1 MRKLLF
7 LLLLLPA
14 AARAADL
21 DVVRAQY
28 IGYYTAAG
36 ASRATSRMQ
45 EALGALE
52 SVARENTA
60 PGFLREDG
68 SWSDI
73 NYDDTPDGGWSPWA
87 HTQRLIVMA
96 KAYQTPGQPYYKNA
110 ALRTQ
115 INAALAYTRSFY
127 GANEI
132 PTGNWW
138 FWTMGIPLDLGPTLV
153 LMRDEMDPNTYN
165 DLVYAIALRIGNSP
179 TARGLV
185 GPLPTG
191 ENLVWSCFTHL
202 TLGLLKDDPSMLT
215 AVATAMSGV
224 VRPTTAEGI
233 KHDRSFHQHGAQLYT
248 GGYGGSFAADVAR
261 HGLITRGT
269 SYSFSSDALASFS
282 DYVADGIAWSLYGDY
297 FDVSVI
303 SREVA
308 RPSSTGFQGL
318 AALLQAAEF
327 ASPRQNEIRS
337 AAAKMLQSWRGTMTP
352 ELAGLAA
359 QIETSG
365 FPAAWPSG
373 HRHYFASDYTIHRRP
388 NWFAS
393 VKMFSTRTKSGER
406 TNGENLLGA
415 RQSDGRFYLVLQGNE
430 YFGRDIWPALDWTRL
445 PGITVE
451 QKADTASGTFDYGK
465 RSYAGGTGDGQNGVS
480 AMELAPLNSSLTAR
494 KSWFFFDDAIVFLT
508 SGITATNPESR
519 RDGRQ
524 SVAADE
530 RQRTARTRPRLG
542 AARRRRLL
550 APVVIEFEDVTR
562 VAQRHVGVPRRV
574 RRSDAADEVLRH
586 DVARP
591 RHRAR
596 ERDRRIRDR
605 AECLRRADAA
615 VGGDAADLDPRQQRT
630 RFGRARQPHRRR
642 RHRVLDRRARA
653 SRAFSRARRPS
664 STSTAAT
671 SGLPIRMRV
680 RPAHSRSPSRTTART
695 ASRARPDRRRTSCSS
710 RCRRSGARP
719 GSRLRGCSVARCC
732 CATA

>member
-7 LLLLLPA
+7 LLLLLPLGA
-14 AARAADL
+14 KAADL
-21 DVVRAQY
+21 DVIRAQY

-36 ASRATSRMQ
+36 ASRSTPRMQ

-52 SVARENTA
+52 QVTRGNTA

-73 NYDDTPDGGWSPWA
+73 DYDDTPDGGWSPWA

-110 ALRTQ
+110 ALRSQ
-115 INAALAYTRSFY
+115 LNSALAYTRSFY

-153 LMRDEMDPNTYN
+153 LMRDEMDPGTYN
-165 DLVYAIALRIGNSP
+165 DLVYAIALRIGSNP
-179 TARGLV
+179 AARGLV
-185 GPLPTG
+185 GPVPTG

-215 AVATAMSGV
+215 AVATAVSGV
-224 VRPTTAEGI
+224 VRPTAAEGI
-233 KHDRSFHQHGAQLYT
+233 KFDRSFHQHGAQLYT

-261 HGLITRGT
+261 LALITRGT
-269 SYSFSSDALASFS
+269 SYSLSSDALASFS

-318 AALLQAAEF
+318 AAMLQAAEF
-327 ASPRQNEIRS
+327 ASPRQGEIRS

-373 HRHYFASDYTIHRRP
+373 HRHYFSSDYTIHRRP

-451 QKADTASGTFDYGK
+451 QKADTASAALDYGK

-480 AMELAPLNSSLTAR
+480 AMELAPLSSSLFAR

-508 SGITATNPESR
+508 SGITAPNPNRVETIVNQWPLMNANSQLARGSDWAQLEGVGYWLPSSSNLATSR
-519 RDGRQ
+519 EQRSGTWASLGASDDQTAQTKSFVTMWLDHGTAPVNATAEYAIVPNVSAAQMQQWAAARPISILANNERVSAARDNRTGAIGIAFWAANASVDGIQSSAQAVVYINGRDLW
-524 SVAADE
+524 AADPNAGA
-530 RQRTARTRPRLG
+530 TGSFTITVPLYGSYTIPRASGQTTHIVMKAL
-542 AARRRRLL
+542 
-550 APVVIEFEDVTR
+550 PVK
-562 VAQRHVGVPRRV
+562 
-574 RRSDAADEVLRH
+574 
-586 DVARP
+586 
-591 RHRAR
+591 
-596 ERDRRIRDR
+596 
-605 AECLRRADAA
+605 RRAA
-615 VGGDAADLDPRQQRT
+615 GK
-630 RFGRARQPHRRR
+630 
-642 RHRVLDRRARA
+642 
-653 SRAFSRARRPS
+653 
-664 STSTAAT
+664 
-671 SGLPIRMRV
+671 
-680 RPAHSRSPSRTTART
+680 
-695 ASRARPDRRRTSCSS
+695 
-710 RCRRSGARP
+710 
-719 GSRLRGCSVARCC
+719 
-732 CATA
+732 